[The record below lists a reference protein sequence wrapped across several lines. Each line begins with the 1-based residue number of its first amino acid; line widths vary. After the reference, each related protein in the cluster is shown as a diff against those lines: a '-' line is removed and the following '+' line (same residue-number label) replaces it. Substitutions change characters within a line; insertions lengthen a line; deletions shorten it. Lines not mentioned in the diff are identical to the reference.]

1 MAYNP
6 VTDFLA
12 LLRTTS
18 GGQRVARIPGLDY
31 VVAALARA
39 GVFTVSNSTTAPTTN
54 QESTVWLK
62 PFAQGSYLAES
73 TVFLW
78 NTITLAYEPA
88 TPQLWAA
95 LFSQQVVQTVTAGV
109 SVAVLERAGV
119 VQVNQTVSAP
129 ITLVMPQSIAKV
141 GGVLISDWKGVSSGF
156 PITVQRSG
164 SDLFP
169 GGATTWTIQGDG
181 ASAMFRPVPGGY
193 AV

>member
-12 LLRTTS
+12 LLRRTS
-18 GGQRVARIPGLDY
+18 NGSRVARIPGLDY

-39 GVFTVSNSTTAPTTN
+39 ALFTVSNSATAPTTN
-54 QESTVWLK
+54 QERTVWLK

-78 NTITLAYEPA
+78 NAIAGAYEPA

-95 LFSQQVVQTVTAGV
+95 LFTQQTVQTVLVGGT
-109 SVAVLERAGV
+109 VAIVENAGV
-119 VQVNQTVSAP
+119 VKVNQTVSAP
-129 ITLVMPQSIAKV
+129 VTLVMPESVVKV
-141 GGVLISDWKGVSSGF
+141 GGVLVSDYKGVSSGF

-164 SDLFP
+164 ADLFP